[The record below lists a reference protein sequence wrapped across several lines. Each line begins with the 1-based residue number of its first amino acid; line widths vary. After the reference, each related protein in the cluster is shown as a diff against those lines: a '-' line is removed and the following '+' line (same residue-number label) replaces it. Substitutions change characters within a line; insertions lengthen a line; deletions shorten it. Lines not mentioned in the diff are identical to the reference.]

1 MPYRILRFIALFI
14 CKILFRVKVN
24 GLENIP
30 PKGNMIIAANHSS
43 YLDPIAVAVVVPRRI
58 KWVVRKDVFD
68 VWWLKPL
75 FTSTGMIRENGSV
88 GKTLDL
94 LGRGVAIGVFPEGVR
109 SPDGKLGAGKRGVA
123 VMALKS
129 GAPVIPCAIRGAFK
143 AYPRDAVLPRPYPV
157 EIILGKAIEPGKSDE
172 PDEAAID
179 SALTGIMSAIGSL
192 MEH

>member
-1 MPYRILRFIALFI
+1 
-14 CKILFRVKVN
+14 
-24 GLENIP
+24 
-30 PKGNMIIAANHSS
+30 MIIAANHSS

-94 LGRGVAIGVFPEGVR
+94 LGRGEAIGVFPEGVR

>member
-94 LGRGVAIGVFPEGVR
+94 LGRGEAIGVFPEGVR